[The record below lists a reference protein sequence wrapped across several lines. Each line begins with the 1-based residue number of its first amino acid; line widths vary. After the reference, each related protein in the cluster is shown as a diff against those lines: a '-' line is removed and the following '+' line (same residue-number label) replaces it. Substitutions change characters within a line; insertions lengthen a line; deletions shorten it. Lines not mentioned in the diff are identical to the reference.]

1 MSKSKRKVRVWMSHS
16 LCYLWRMC
24 LFSFG
29 ITRKILEIWEICR
42 VIVMKLPWFIIFCL
56 IILVME
62 ENIFRN
68 VIYIE
73 WKFCVI
79 LWKWFWCNFQ
89 WLNEFYMPQVFLWAG
104 KKHTQICRL
113 FIGIVSSIFLG
124 NCKWKSFWGL
134 MIFHIN
140 FYNRFLKHKYI
151 D

>member
-1 MSKSKRKVRVWMSHS
+1 MDESFSLLFMKNVPFLFRNNKKNTWNLRNLSCYCNGASVIYHFLSYYFGNGRK
-16 LCYLWRMC
+16 Y
-24 LFSFG
+24 
-29 ITRKILEIWEICR
+29 
-42 VIVMKLPWFIIFCL
+42 IFC
-56 IILVME
+56 
-62 ENIFRN
+62 N

-134 MIFHIN
+134 MIFQIN
-140 FYNRFLKHKYI
+140 FYNRFLEHKYI

>member
-1 MSKSKRKVRVWMSHS
+1 MDESFS
-16 LCYLWRMC
+16 LLFMKNVPFLFRNNKKNTWNLRNLSCYCDGASVIYHFL
-24 LFSFG
+24 SYYFG
-29 ITRKILEIWEICR
+29 NGGKY
-42 VIVMKLPWFIIFCL
+42 IFC
-56 IILVME
+56 
-62 ENIFRN
+62 N

-134 MIFHIN
+134 MIFQIN
-140 FYNRFLKHKYI
+140 FYNRFLEHKYI